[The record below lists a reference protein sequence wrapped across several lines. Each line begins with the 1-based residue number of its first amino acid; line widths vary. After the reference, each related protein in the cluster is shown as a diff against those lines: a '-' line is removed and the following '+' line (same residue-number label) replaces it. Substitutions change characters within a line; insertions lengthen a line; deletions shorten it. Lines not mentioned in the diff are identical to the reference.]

1 MKLIAL
7 SSRVA
12 LTAFAAFVLGLAL
25 DVQPLALFAFASAA
39 LFLLVVAGD
48 YAPQA
53 APRRVH
59 SATIVP
65 FTPLTPA
72 APVDERLAA

>member
-12 LTAFAAFVLGLAL
+12 LTAVAAFLLGLAL

-48 YAPQA
+48 YAPHA
-53 APRRVH
+53 APRLQH
-59 SATIVP
+59 LATIVP
-65 FTPLTPA
+65 FSPLTSSEDA
-72 APVDERLAA
+72 NERLAA